1 MGDKIDFNLLAT
13 VLNAGV
19 TVILL
24 GGLIIGIST
33 AQLIM
38 IGVLGYAM
46 SFLFRRIGSPANR
59 AVSGPIKFC
68 LGASASGWL
77 A

>member
-13 VLNAGV
+13 ILNAGV

-24 GGLIIGIST
+24 GGLIIGINT

-46 SFLFRRIGSPANR
+46 SFLFRRISRNQNGVPVNPKKKSVKR
-59 AVSGPIKFC
+59 R
-68 LGASASGWL
+68 
-77 A
+77 

>member
-1 MGDKIDFNLLAT
+1 MGDIIDFNLLAT

-46 SFLFRRIGSPANR
+46 SFLFRRIGRNQAGIPANSKKKT
-59 AVSGPIKFC
+59 AKK
-68 LGASASGWL
+68 
-77 A
+77 